1 LERQAIFNRFALIAN
16 LNSNEAAPWM
26 PICTESA
33 AELENKLKNKDHKK
47 EEKQRLIA
55 AAAALSF
62 YKYTLYKASSDS
74 LQSISIG
81 ELSVKNNSKESTNLA
96 RIIWE
101 NAKASI
107 ADLLID
113 TDFYFKAINYQSSF
127 AGKNIK

>member
-1 LERQAIFNRFALIAN
+1 MERQAIFTRFALIAN
-16 LNSNEAAPWM
+16 LTADEAAPWL
-26 PICTESA
+26 PICSESA
-33 AELENKLKNKDHKK
+33 AELEIKLKNKDHKK

-62 YKYTLYKASSDS
+62 YKYTLYKSSNDS

-113 TDFYFKAINYQSSF
+113 TDFYFKATNCQPSF
-127 AGKNIK
+127 DSK